1 MIEEDALRE
10 LLQKDN
16 LTKKDMTLIILAV
29 DSEISKPL
37 STIKDMAISA
47 GFPAARKWNISQYL
61 SSAKGLAISL
71 DGGWILTKQGKK
83 YLIDN
88 KLIEVKPLRIQN
100 IHNDLRKHISN
111 IVNPQTRL
119 FLEEAI
125 SCLELELFRAAVVFS
140 WVGAIAIL
148 HEEVSKKYLKEFNAE
163 ATRRNNRWKPA
174 KNTDDLSRMNEGEF
188 LTILEVISVIGKNVK
203 QELENSLRLRNSCGH
218 PNSLHIAQ
226 NKAVAHVE
234 ILILNVFSKFV

>member
-10 LLQKDN
+10 LLHKEN
-16 LTKKDMTLIILAV
+16 LTKKDMTLITLAV
-29 DSEISKPL
+29 DSETSK
-37 STIKDMAISA
+37 SVGKIRDMAISA
-47 GFPAARKWNISQYL
+47 GIPTAKKWNISQYL
-61 SSAKGLAISL
+61 SGARGLAVSL

-88 KLIEVKPLRIQN
+88 KLIELKPLHIQN
-100 IHNDLRKHISN
+100 VHNDLRTHISSIN
-111 IVNPQTRL
+111 NPQTRS

-148 HEEVSKKYLKEFNAE
+148 HEEVANKHLQTFNAE
-163 ATRRNNRWKPA
+163 ATRRNNKWKPA
-174 KNTDDLSRMNEGEF
+174 KNTDDLSRMSESEF
-188 LTILEVISVIGKNVK
+188 LVILEVISVIGKNVK

-218 PNSLHIAQ
+218 PNSLQIAQ

-234 ILILNVFSKFV
+234 ILILNVFSKFL